1 MLIIVYSSLKVKEQ
15 EIRDGGQK
23 DLYNALLLI
32 IIMMSNYPII
42 LGIKC
47 INFSSN
53 KFRIS
58 NNLPFLNQ
66 WKNETKNKTQSNL
79 KRQDS
84 WAQEIAQ
91 KKRQKKKKATSVEN
105 DGSLRKKRQTAK
117 IVNRQVKGIGNDK
130 KL

>member
-47 INFSSN
+47 VNFSSN
-53 KFRIS
+53 NFRIS
-58 NNLPFLNQ
+58 NNLPFLDQ
-66 WKNETKNKTQSNL
+66 WKNDTKSKTQ
-79 KRQDS
+79 
-84 WAQEIAQ
+84 
-91 KKRQKKKKATSVEN
+91 
-105 DGSLRKKRQTAK
+105 
-117 IVNRQVKGIGNDK
+117 
-130 KL
+130 